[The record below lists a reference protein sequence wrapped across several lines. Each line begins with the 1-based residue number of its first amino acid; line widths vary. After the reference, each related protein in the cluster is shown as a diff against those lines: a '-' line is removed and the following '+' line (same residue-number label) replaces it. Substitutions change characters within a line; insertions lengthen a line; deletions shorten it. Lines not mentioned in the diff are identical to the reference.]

1 MRGFGTVFSPIN
13 ATSLTKKIGFWP
25 SVALVTGNMIGAGIF
40 LLPATMASYQG
51 IGIIGWII
59 ASAGALILAFI
70 FGQLSKLYPNTNGGP
85 YAYTKIGLGDFAGFL
100 VAWGYWISIWCTNA
114 AIAVALVGY
123 LGAFFPS
130 LTESPVLSSF
140 TGLFFI
146 WFFTWINSKDIKT
159 IGAVQVATTIL
170 KVIPIAFLILV
181 GVFYV
186 DFSKAF
192 IFPFTTGSILP
203 DITAVTTLTFF
214 AFLGME
220 SATVPS
226 SAITSPET
234 TIPKATLFGT
244 LLTTVLYLFS
254 FIVII
259 GIIPPETLAQSTAP
273 FADTAFEIWG
283 TTGKYLVAFG
293 AVASTMGALNGW
305 ILLQGQIPAA
315 AAKDKL
321 FPKLFQK
328 TNTNGSPI
336 LGIIFSSV
344 LATLLMLSNYSKTL
358 VEAFT
363 YMMKLSTLTVLLP
376 YLFSIAT
383 FALALKNTNTKSII
397 LACLAFLFSLW
408 IVIGCGAEIVF
419 LGFLLLLL
427 GIPVYVYLKKRQ

>member
-1 MRGFGTVFSPIN
+1 
-13 ATSLTKKIGFWP
+13 
-25 SVALVTGNMIGAGIF
+25 MIGAGVF
-40 LLPATMASYQG
+40 LLPASMAAYQG
-51 IGIIGWII
+51 IGIIGWLI
-59 ASAGALILAFI
+59 ASAGALMLALI
-70 FGQLSKLYPNTNGGP
+70 FGKLSKMYPHVNGGP
-85 YAYTKIGLGDFAGFL
+85 YAYSRIGLGDFAGFL

-123 LGAFFPS
+123 LGAFFPV
-130 LTESPVLSSF
+130 LTESLLLSSL

-146 WFFTWINSKDIKT
+146 WFFTWVNSKDIKT
-159 IGAVQVATTIL
+159 IGAVQVLTTVL
-170 KVIPIAFLILV
+170 KVLPIAFLILV

-192 IFPFTTGSILP
+192 VFPFKSGSKLP

-226 SAITSPET
+226 NSISAPEK
-234 TIPKATLFGT
+234 TIQKATLLGT
-244 LLTTVLYLFS
+244 VFTTVLYLLS

-259 GIIPPETLAQSTAP
+259 GIIPPETLANSTAP

-283 TTGKYLVAFG
+283 ETGKYLVAFG

-305 ILLQGQIPAA
+305 ILLQGQIPAS

-328 TNTNGSPI
+328 TNKNGAPI
-336 LGIIFSSV
+336 RGIIFSSV
-344 LATLLMLSNYSKTL
+344 LATILMLCNYSKTL

-376 YLFSIAT
+376 YLFSIAS
-383 FALALKNTNTKSII
+383 FALLIKNSNKKSLL
-397 LACLAFLFSLW
+397 LAMLAFLFSLW

-427 GIPVYVYLKKRQ
+427 GVPAYVYLKKKQ

>member
-1 MRGFGTVFSPIN
+1 M
-13 ATSLTKKIGFWP
+13 TKKIGFWP

-59 ASAGALILAFI
+59 ASIGALMLALV
-70 FGQLSKLYPNTNGGP
+70 FGHLSKLYPNTNGGP
-85 YAYTKIGLGDFAGFL
+85 YAYTKIALGDFAGFL

-123 LGAFFPS
+123 LGAFFPE
-130 LTESPVLSSF
+130 LTASAALSSF

-159 IGAVQVATTIL
+159 IGAVQVATTVL
-170 KVIPIAFLILV
+170 KVVPIAFLILV
-181 GVFYV
+181 GLFYV
-186 DFSKAF
+186 DFSKVF
-192 IFPFTTGSILP
+192 VFPFTSGSIVP

-226 SAITSPET
+226 NSITSPET
-234 TIPKATLFGT
+234 TIPKATLAGT

-259 GIIPPETLAQSTAP
+259 GVIPPETLAQSTAP
-273 FADTAFEIWG
+273 FADTAYKIWG
-283 TTGKYLVAFG
+283 VTGKYMVAFG

-315 AAKDKL
+315 AAADKL
-321 FPKLFQK
+321 FPKLFNK

-336 LGIIFSSV
+336 LGIVLSSI

-363 YMMKLSTLTVLLP
+363 YIMKLSTLTVLLP
-376 YLFSIAT
+376 YLFSIAA
-383 FALALKNTNTKSII
+383 FALAIKKTNIKSMV

-427 GIPVYVYLKKRQ
+427 GIPAYVYLKKQQ

>member
-1 MRGFGTVFSPIN
+1 MS
-13 ATSLTKKIGFWP
+13 KKIGFWP

-40 LLPATMASYQG
+40 LLPATMAAYQG
-51 IGIIGWII
+51 IGILGWLI
-59 ASAGALILAFI
+59 ASAGALLLALI
-70 FGQLSKLYPNTNGGP
+70 FGKLSKIYPNANGGP
-85 YAYTKIGLGDFAGFL
+85 YAYSRIGLGDFAGFL

-123 LGAFFPS
+123 LGAFLPE
-130 LTESPVLSSF
+130 LTASPLLSSL

-146 WFFTWINSKDIKT
+146 WFFTWINSKPIKT
-159 IGAVQVATTIL
+159 IGLVQTFTTIL
-170 KVIPIAFLILV
+170 KVIPMIFLIVV

-192 IFPFTTGSILP
+192 VFPFKSGLVLS

-226 SAITSPET
+226 NSIQSPEK
-234 TIPKATLFGT
+234 TIQRATLFGT
-244 LLTTVLYLFS
+244 LTTTVLYIFS

-259 GIIPPETLAQSTAP
+259 GILPPENLAESTAP
-273 FADTAFEIWG
+273 FADAAYQIWG
-283 TTGKYLVAFG
+283 NTGKYIVAFG
-293 AVASTMGALNGW
+293 AVVSTMGALNGW
-305 ILLQGQIPAA
+305 ILIQGQIPAS

-321 FPKLFQK
+321 FPKFFKK
-328 TNTNGSPI
+328 TNKNNSPI
-336 LGIIFSSV
+336 IGIVFSSI
-344 LATLLMLSNYSKTL
+344 LATILMLCNYSKTL
-358 VEAFT
+358 VDAFS
-363 YMMKLSTLTVLLP
+363 YMMKLSTLSVLLP

-383 FALALKNTNTKSII
+383 FALAIKKMNIKTFF
-397 LACLAFLFSLW
+397 LATSAFLFSMW

-427 GIPVYVYLKKRQ
+427 GVPAYVYLIKQR

>member
-1 MRGFGTVFSPIN
+1 MGSLGYVFSSIN
-13 ATSLTKKIGFWP
+13 TTNLTKKIGFWP

-40 LLPATMASYQG
+40 LLPATMASYHG

-59 ASAGALILAFI
+59 ASGGALMLALV
-70 FGQLSKLYPNTNGGP
+70 FGHLSKLYPNTSGGP

-130 LTESPVLSSF
+130 LTDSPTLSSF

-186 DFSKAF
+186 DFSKVF
-192 IFPFTTGSILP
+192 IFPFTSDSILP

-226 SAITSPET
+226 NSIKSPET
-234 TIPKATLFGT
+234 TISKATLVGT

-259 GIIPPETLAQSTAP
+259 GIIPPETLALSTAP

-283 TTGKYLVAFG
+283 TPGKYLVAFG

-321 FPKLFQK
+321 FPKLFK
-328 TNTNGSPI
+328 NTNTNGSPI
-336 LGIIFSSV
+336 LGIVFSSV

-383 FALALKNTNTKSII
+383 FALALKKTNRTSII

-408 IVIGCGAEIVF
+408 IVVGCGAEIVF

-427 GIPVYVYLKKRQ
+427 GIPAYVYLKKQQ